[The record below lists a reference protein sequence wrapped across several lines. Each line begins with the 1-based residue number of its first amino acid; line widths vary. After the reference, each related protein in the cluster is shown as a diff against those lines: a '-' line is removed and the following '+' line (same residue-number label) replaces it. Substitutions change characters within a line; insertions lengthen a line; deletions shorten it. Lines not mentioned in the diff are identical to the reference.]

1 MVPQSG
7 TTAETLAKAGSTR
20 VTAPGHQ
27 EKTEKEAMR
36 EAVIVAACRTPVGK
50 APRGILKDTR
60 PEQMG
65 CAVLGDLVKRASDL
79 DPGLIDDVIIG
90 CSFPEAA
97 QGLNLG
103 RVLVMSMGW
112 PDRIPGM
119 TINRFCSSGL
129 EAIAVGAQRIMCG
142 FVDVVIAG
150 GVESMS
156 QIPMGGGTM
165 LPNPALVD
173 TRPGSFTG
181 MGLTA
186 ENVAERYNI
195 GRDEQDDFGARS
207 QQRAEAA
214 INAGRFKSQIVPL
227 KVRTQKEAPGGRF
240 EYEELVFDTDEG
252 MRPGTTKESIAQL
265 RPAFKPEGTVTA
277 GNSSQMSDGA
287 AGVVLMSKEKASDL
301 GLPPL
306 ATFRYYA
313 VEGCEPEYMGVG
325 PTVAIPKVLKLANM
339 TLDQIELIELNEAFA
354 AQSIYCIRELGINE
368 EITNVNGGAIA
379 LGHPLGCTGAKL
391 TTQLIYEMQERQL
404 RWGLVS
410 MCIGFGMG
418 AAGILEIEQ

>member
-1 MVPQSG
+1 
-7 TTAETLAKAGSTR
+7 
-20 VTAPGHQ
+20 
-27 EKTEKEAMR
+27 MR
-36 EAVIVAACRTPVGK
+36 EAVIVAACRTAVGK
-50 APRGILKDTR
+50 APQGILKYTR
-60 PEQMG
+60 PEDMG
-65 CAVLGDLVKRASDL
+65 CAVLGDLMKRASDL
-79 DPGLIDDVIIG
+79 DPVLIDDVIIG

-129 EAIAVGAQRIMCG
+129 EAIVIGAQKIMCG
-142 FVDVVIAG
+142 FSEVVVAG

-186 ENVAERYNI
+186 ENVAQRYSI
-195 GRDEQDDFGARS
+195 GREEQDAFGARS

-214 INAGRFKSQIVPL
+214 IKGGRFKSQIVPL

-240 EYEELVFDTDEG
+240 EFEEFVFDTDEG
-252 MRPGTTKESIAQL
+252 MRPGTTVESISHL
-265 RPAFKPEGTVTA
+265 RPAFKPDGTVTA

-287 AGVVLMSKEKASDL
+287 AGVVLMSREKAEDL
-301 GLPPL
+301 GLRPM

-325 PTVAIPKVLKLANM
+325 PTVAIPKVLELANM
-339 TLDQIELIELNEAFA
+339 TLDQIEMIELNEAFA
-354 AQSIYCIRELGINE
+354 AQSIYCIRELGMNE

-391 TTQLIYEMQERQL
+391 TTQLIYEMQERHL

-418 AAGILEIEQ
+418 AAGIFEIEE